1 MWGKEFY
8 SSVIVIAFLVSVI
21 LFFIE
26 GVMPVV
32 VVWSLVF
39 MLWAMN
45 KTEPKLTNNKMTTW
59 GLRSTDKLYSFEE
72 MNQFWFETKWSTRLL
87 RINLSQSPWH
97 EVKKVAQKGLKSKF
111 ERDLELQNDIEYYQD
126 VLSGKIKT
134 TFILGQKV
142 SATESLPIQIV
153 LLIQKTINDLRIEL
167 SKRLGE
173 YATTQVE
180 LSNKNFIPD
189 EVVITIIDGKR
200 VD

>member
-1 MWGKEFY
+1 MEENTLTEKKILDWESYDRPHKVWGKEFY

-97 EVKKVAQKGLKSKF
+97 VVFVISE
-111 ERDLELQNDIEYYQD
+111 NIED
-126 VLSGKIKT
+126 KIK
-134 TFILGQKV
+134 
-142 SATESLPIQIV
+142 E
-153 LLIQKTINDLRIEL
+153 EL
-167 SKRLGE
+167 SKRVPFMEPVPTAIDKFTKWLGE
-173 YATTQVE
+173 KRR
-180 LSNKNFIPD
+180 LS
-189 EVVITIIDGKR
+189 
-200 VD
+200 